1 MIWRSWSWGILELLA
16 EILGVL
22 DLESRGRG
30 VQRLSRSSKILP
42 ARDFSEN
49 QPAQVHKWRSWGNG
63 NLWGTLLGVG
73 GEASGVH
80 QQPHGDGC
88 LVREGALGLEVEVG
102 ANIHITGHA
111 REPSID
117 FNASSWSWGS
127 AWCLHRIFY
136 IFSGVGF
143 YVFIHIESSPVV
155 EIFILRSK
163 VRDHKKNDSAALD
176 RLL

>member
-111 REPSID
+111 REPS
-117 FNASSWSWGS
+117 FENQGWVF
-127 AWCLHRIFY
+127 CLINCKLLLPIKMMTIQVNF
-136 IFSGVGF
+136 FKGL
-143 YVFIHIESSPVV
+143 FINH
-155 EIFILRSK
+155 LSK
-163 VRDHKKNDSAALD
+163 KDKLF
-176 RLL
+176 